1 MSSNEQ
7 SNNNNQEVDVLA
19 LLEYFKKG
27 FVNLMKGIRSFF
39 NSIINLIVY
48 LLLLIK
54 KNTTWIILIT
64 LLVGTLSYLKH
75 TFLPS
80 YRYEIIVEPNF
91 GTTHDLYS
99 FVESNKIVK
108 KNNLNIS
115 SISIKPVESLSDAI
129 EMYYNIGKLA
139 NSEKD
144 TIFYNEYKI
153 EDFIENLEPFEY
165 KKQRIS
171 ISTKTPVSTKEL
183 QNFLIEKL
191 EENID
196 IQETKLAQLNSL
208 EEEKRRYNV
217 ALNRIDSLLQ
227 TSQKAK
233 ETPTTTIQFSGEGKA
248 NVEKDLSE
256 EYKTY
261 TALLNEI
268 EIQKDLLRKTIR
280 VVSPLKQVPEKDIIG
295 KNYHPIKYVI
305 YGFILSVLLLLS
317 LNLIKYLNKLENSKK

>member
-1 MSSNEQ
+1 MSLNEQ
-7 SNNNNQEVDVLA
+7 TNNNNQEVDVLA

-27 FVNLMKGIRSFF
+27 IINLIKGIKSFF
-39 NSIINLIVY
+39 NSILNLIIY

-54 KNTTWIILIT
+54 KNVIWIILIT
-64 LLVGTLSYLKH
+64 SLIGILGYLKH

-99 FVESNKIVK
+99 FVESNKIIK
-108 KNNLNIS
+108 TNKHSIS

-129 EMYYNIGKLA
+129 EMYYNVGQLA
-139 NSEKD
+139 KGEKD

-153 EDFIENLEPFEY
+153 EDFIENLEPFDY
-165 KKQRIS
+165 KKQKIS
-171 ISTKTPVSTKEL
+171 ISTKTPENTGNL
-183 QNFLIEKL
+183 QKYLIKKL

-208 EEEKRRYNV
+208 EEEKRRYNI
-217 ALNRIDSLLQ
+217 ALNRIDSLLK

-233 ETPTTTIQFSGEGKA
+233 EVPITTIQFSGEGKS

-261 TALLNEI
+261 TALLNQI
-268 EIQKDLLRKTIR
+268 EIQKDVLRKTIR
-280 VVSPLKQVPEKDIIG
+280 VVSPMKQVPEKDIVG
-295 KNYHPIKYVI
+295 KNYNPIKYLI
-305 YGFILSVLLLLS
+305 YGFIISLLFLLG
-317 LNLIKYLNKLENSKK
+317 LNLLKFLNKLENSTK